1 MKLQAPAILK
11 NKYVLYVLL
20 VLAIINVLG
29 YVALQDYDSL
39 ALFVAVG
46 VLSTYFSKN
55 MAVNL
60 LLSIAV
66 TSLIAVN
73 KRVVEGMKNK
83 EEDDDEEEEE
93 KPKKKAKKAKKGKK
107 GKKEGMGRS
116 CSNNTECDTG
126 ETCSANQ
133 CVTTTTSGFQNN
145 VPPSSPA
152 SIDEDDDEA
161 VGDRIDYAAT
171 MEQAYDNL
179 QTMLGD
185 DGIKSITSETK
196 KLVNQQ
202 KDLMKTLNSMAP
214 VLNTA
219 KETLSGMDLP
229 NIGEMGNLLKKLN
242 GGAPDLK
249 SLGKKP
255 SKKDA

>member
-1 MKLQAPAILK
+1 MKLQAPAVLK

-29 YVALQDYDSL
+29 YVGLQDYDSL

-60 LLSIAV
+60 LLAIVV
-66 TSLIAVN
+66 TSLIAIN
-73 KRVVEGMKNK
+73 KRVVEGMENK
-83 EEDDDEEEEE
+83 EDEE
-93 KPKKKAKKAKKGKK
+93 KPKKKKK
-107 GKKEGMGRS
+107 KKEGMKEA
-116 CSNNTECDTG
+116 NNASDCNQDEDCPSG
-126 ETCSANQ
+126 KKCNSGQ
-133 CVTTTTSGFQNN
+133 CVDTFQNN

-152 SIDEDDDEA
+152 AVDGDDDED

-196 KLVNQQ
+196 KLVTQQ

-242 GGAPDLK
+242 GSAPDLK
-249 SLGKKP
+249 KLGKKP
-255 SKKDA
+255 TKNDA

>member
-29 YVALQDYDSL
+29 YVGLQDYDSL

-60 LLSIAV
+60 LLAIVV

-73 KRVVEGMKNK
+73 KRVVEGMENK
-83 EEDDDEEEEE
+83 EDDEVEE
-93 KPKKKAKKAKKGKK
+93 KPKKKKKKP
-107 GKKEGMGRS
+107 KEGMKEGNFS
-116 CSNNTECDTG
+116 CDTG
-126 ETCSANQ
+126 TSCPEGATCTEQSH
-133 CVTTTTSGFQNN
+133 CTTSSFQNN

-152 SIDEDDDEA
+152 AVDEDDDEA

-242 GGAPDLK
+242 GSAPDLK
-249 SLGKKP
+249 KLGKKAD
-255 SKKDA
+255 KKD

>member
-60 LLSIAV
+60 LLAIAV

-73 KRVVEGMKNK
+73 KRVLEGMKNK
-83 EEDDDEEEEE
+83 EDDEEE
-93 KPKKKAKKAKKGKK
+93 KPKKKAKKN
-107 GKKEGMGRS
+107 KKEGMKEA
-116 CSNNTECDTG
+116 NNASDCNRDEDCPQG
-126 ETCSANQ
+126 KKCNSGQ
-133 CVTTTTSGFQNN
+133 CVDTFQNN

-152 SIDEDDDEA
+152 SVDEDDDEA

-242 GGAPDLK
+242 GSAPDLK
-249 SLGKKP
+249 KLGKKP
-255 SKKDA
+255 TKNDA

>member
-60 LLSIAV
+60 LLAIAV
-66 TSLIAVN
+66 TSLIAIN

-83 EEDDDEEEEE
+83 EEDDEVEE
-93 KPKKKAKKAKKGKK
+93 KPKKKAKK
-107 GKKEGMGRS
+107 GKKEGMKEGNFLKQDS
-116 CSNNTECDTG
+116 CPK
-126 ETCSANQ
+126 ETCTEQ
-133 CVTTTTSGFQNN
+133 VCETLQNN

-152 SIDEDDDEA
+152 
-161 VGDRIDYAAT
+161 
-171 MEQAYDNL
+171 
-179 QTMLGD
+179 
-185 DGIKSITSETK
+185 
-196 KLVNQQ
+196 
-202 KDLMKTLNSMAP
+202 
-214 VLNTA
+214 
-219 KETLSGMDLP
+219 
-229 NIGEMGNLLKKLN
+229 
-242 GGAPDLK
+242 
-249 SLGKKP
+249 
-255 SKKDA
+255 

>member
-60 LLSIAV
+60 LLAIVV
-66 TSLIAVN
+66 TSLIAIN
-73 KRVVEGMKNK
+73 KRVVEGMENK
-83 EEDDDEEEEE
+83 EDDEVEE
-93 KPKKKAKKAKKGKK
+93 KPKKKKKKS
-107 GKKEGMGRS
+107 KEGMKEGNFS
-116 CSNNTECDTG
+116 CATG
-126 ETCSANQ
+126 TTCPEGATCNQ
-133 CVTTTTSGFQNN
+133 QSDCTTASFQNN

-152 SIDEDDDEA
+152 AVDEDDDED

-249 SLGKKP
+249 KLGKK
-255 SKKDA
+255 AN

>member
-60 LLSIAV
+60 LLAILV

-73 KRVVEGMKNK
+73 KRVVEGMENK
-83 EEDDDEEEEE
+83 EDDDKEE
-93 KPKKKAKKAKKGKK
+93 KPKKKAKK
-107 GKKEGMGRS
+107 GKKEGMKEGNTS
-116 CSNNTECDTG
+116 CNDNSDCPSGKVCNNDTM
-126 ETCSANQ
+126 TCEN
-133 CVTTTTSGFQNN
+133 TPERFRNN
-145 VPPSSPA
+145 VPPSSP
-152 SIDEDDDEA
+152 SSVDEDDDEA

-179 QTMLGD
+179 QSMLGD

-242 GGAPDLK
+242 GSAPDLK
-249 SLGKKP
+249 KLGKKP

>member
-1 MKLQAPAILK
+1 
-11 NKYVLYVLL
+11 
-20 VLAIINVLG
+20 
-29 YVALQDYDSL
+29 
-39 ALFVAVG
+39 
-46 VLSTYFSKN
+46 

-60 LLSIAV
+60 LLAIVV

-73 KRVVEGMKNK
+73 KRVMEGMKNK
-83 EEDDDEEEEE
+83 EDDEE
-93 KPKKKAKKAKKGKK
+93 KPRKKKK
-107 GKKEGMGRS
+107 KKEGMK
-116 CSNNTECDTG
+116 E
-126 ETCSANQ
+126 ANKASDCNQDEDCPSGKKCNSGQ
-133 CVTTTTSGFQNN
+133 CVDTFQNN

-152 SIDEDDDEA
+152 SVDEDDDET

-185 DGIKSITSETK
+185 DGIKSITTETK
-196 KLVNQQ
+196 KLVSQQ
-202 KDLMKTLNSMAP
+202 KDLMQTLNSMAP

-229 NIGEMGNLLKKLN
+229 SMGEMGNILKKLN

>member
-60 LLSIAV
+60 LLAIAV
-66 TSLIAVN
+66 TSLIAIN

-83 EEDDDEEEEE
+83 EEDDEVEE
-93 KPKKKAKKAKKGKK
+93 KPKKKAKK
-107 GKKEGMGRS
+107 GKKEGMKEGNS
-116 CSNNTECDTG
+116 PQECTG
-126 ETCSANQ
+126 EGQSTCPAGKVCNAGQ
-133 CVTTTTSGFQNN
+133 CVPETFQNN

-152 SIDEDDDEA
+152 AVDEDDDEA

-249 SLGKKP
+249 KLGKKP
-255 SKKDA
+255 AKNDA

>member
-60 LLSIAV
+60 LLAIAV
-66 TSLIAVN
+66 TSLIAIN
-73 KRVVEGMKNK
+73 KRVVEGMKN
-83 EEDDDEEEEE
+83 EDDDEEEE
-93 KPKKKAKKAKKGKK
+93 KPKKKAKK
-107 GKKEGMGRS
+107 GKKEGMKEGQTNFTGCQAGTS
-116 CSNNTECDTG
+116 CPANRECNSQSD
-126 ETCSANQ
+126 C
-133 CVTTTTSGFQNN
+133 TTSSFQNN

-152 SIDEDDDEA
+152 SVNEDDDEA

-249 SLGKKP
+249 KLNKKP
-255 SKKDA
+255 AKNDA

>member
-60 LLSIAV
+60 LLAIAV

-83 EEDDDEEEEE
+83 EEDDEEE
-93 KPKKKAKKAKKGKK
+93 KPKKKKKKKK
-107 GKKEGMGRS
+107 GKKEGMHHTQ
-116 CSNNTECDTG
+116 NFTG
-126 ETCSANQ
+126 CQAGTVCPEGKTCNQ
-133 CVTTTTSGFQNN
+133 QSDCTTSTFQNN

-152 SIDEDDDEA
+152 AVDEDDDEA

-171 MEQAYDNL
+171 MEQTYDNL

-242 GGAPDLK
+242 GSAPDLK
-249 SLGKKP
+249 KLGKKP
-255 SKKDA
+255 AKNDA